1 MMKIKNEIFNKKLL
15 CAAGVAC
22 ALAVNGAYAA
32 GNGCD
37 NPDNDRINP
46 EIALCSTHVYN
57 IGGEQLSNGA
67 IYNPRDDTN
76 RQLMRDVVALKTTV
90 MTQQMYKQ
98 YEYLETM
105 IRRFKTQ
112 LEKAVL
118 TTKIQVAGGGTSSSA
133 GNSSYSGGI
142 NISNNGSSSGNGRNN
157 NTVLAGTTDCSM
169 VAYADAFQ
177 CLISNIQLVIN
188 AANARTNMSEAK
200 AQLEK
205 DLAVALTWGIV
216 CKNSGKYSS
225 CDTNSSSS
233 SLSSCST
240 SVSAN
245 NIVPCA
251 RQFNAVVSRAEW
263 NMNNRQNQGQNR
275 GS

>member
-1 MMKIKNEIFNKKLL
+1 MKIKNEIFNKKLL

-37 NPDNDRINP
+37 NSDNDRINP

-57 IGGEQLSNGA
+57 IGGTK
-67 IYNPRDDTN
+67 NPDTESN